1 MDTFRTFLHNCYLL
15 SVTVAAHLE
24 FAFQNAWDEELNQ
37 NLQQVLSCLQFPT
50 TDEVYTALL
59 QQRVIARNEYAAIAD
74 ERNRVVRA
82 QLLLDV
88 LRTRN
93 SENVGRFIAV
103 LAGNV
108 AHHVLA
114 TELTIMNQRARNTA
128 GLPRQV

>member
-1 MDTFRTFLHNCYLL
+1 M
-15 SVTVAAHLE
+15 TVAAHLE
-24 FAFQNAWDEELNQ
+24 FAFRNAWGEELNR
-37 NLQQVLSCLQFPT
+37 NRQQVLSCLQFPT

-59 QQRVIARNEYAAIAD
+59 QQRLIADNEYAAIES

-93 SENVGRFIAV
+93 SDDVGNFIAI

-108 AHHVLA
+108 AHYVLA
-114 TELTIMNQRARNTA
+114 TELTIMNQRARDTA
-128 GLPRQV
+128 GLTRQV